1 MTPKRVR
8 LTALVALPLASFVAA
23 GAFAAHAQGAHEA
36 APTPGSQRT
45 PDSAPSVV
53 LSEPADAPTW
63 ATSNFPRNAAGLTYG
78 SDSDAKDEAGVPDLI
93 AAMDDDYWQVRVKAA
108 RSLGRLKARAAV
120 PALAEALTHP
130 MSNLR
135 KEAVIALG
143 ETGDTR
149 AITPLEKALGDS
161 DPDVRKLA
169 KLALTTIQMT
179 GGNGNAAGGAS

>member
-1 MTPKRVR
+1 MTPKRAR

-93 AAMDDDYWQVRVKAA
+93 AAMATNGAEGFVK
-108 RSLGRLKARAAV
+108 KTDMERAD
-120 PALAEALTHP
+120 PDPSTFSSPQEALAWQ
-130 MSNLR
+130 
-135 KEAVIALG
+135 
-143 ETGDTR
+143 
-149 AITPLEKALGDS
+149 
-161 DPDVRKLA
+161 A
-169 KLALTTIQMT
+169 KMV
-179 GGNGNAAGGAS
+179 AAGPIQIPVYDLSGTKQIGVFRIGIGDAVEGGPSQPAR